1 MLCTNSVK
9 ATRQK
14 EGECPLG
21 ATGAQ
26 FGCGYALQVLRIS
39 QPEEISAEMAIHFSR
54 TGKY

>member
-9 ATRQK
+9 ATRQE

-26 FGCGYALQVLRIS
+26 FGCGYALQALRIS
-39 QPEEISAEMAIHFSR
+39 QPEEIQRGDGHPFFLN
-54 TGKY
+54 